1 MQAQQKKRL
10 GRGLAA
16 LIGDDTSEE
25 SVVQDVRSLRHVPI
39 ELLHANPQN
48 PRKHFAEEDLNSL
61 AQSLKDKGLL
71 QPLVVRPKADGS
83 FEIVAGERRW
93 RASQRAGLHDLP
105 VLIRDLDDKETLEIA
120 LIENIQRADLNPLE
134 EARAYRQLME
144 QYEYTQQALADS
156 IGKSRSHIANTMR
169 LLNLPDATQKQ
180 IEGGELTAGHARALI
195 ATDSPEELAAQI
207 IKLNLSVRQA
217 EDLAREQAPAGRR
230 KASSSA
236 SPVEK
241 DADTRAIEK
250 QLTEA
255 MGLAVSIKHK
265 DNVGGQVIISYKTL
279 DQLDEVI
286 KKLGG
291 VL

>member
-1 MQAQQKKRL
+1 MTQPQKRRL

-16 LIGDDTSEE
+16 LIGDDATEE
-25 SVVQDVRSLRHVPI
+25 GVVQDMRSLRHVPI
-39 ELLHANPQN
+39 ELLHANPNN

-61 AQSLKDKGLL
+61 ADSLKSKGLL
-71 QPLVVRPKADGS
+71 QPLVVRPKPDGS

-105 VLIRDLDDKETLEIA
+105 VLIRELDDKETLEIA
-120 LIENIQRADLNPLE
+120 LIENIQRSDLNPLE

-180 IEGGELTAGHARALI
+180 IEDGSLTAGHARALI
-195 ATDSPEELAAQI
+195 ATDSPEELADKI

-230 KASSSA
+230 KPVSA
-236 SPVEK
+236 SVEK

-250 QLTEA
+250 QLSHV
-255 MGLAVSIKHK
+255 MGLAVAIKHK
-265 DNVGGQVIISYKTL
+265 DKLGGQVVISYKTL

-291 VL
+291 TL